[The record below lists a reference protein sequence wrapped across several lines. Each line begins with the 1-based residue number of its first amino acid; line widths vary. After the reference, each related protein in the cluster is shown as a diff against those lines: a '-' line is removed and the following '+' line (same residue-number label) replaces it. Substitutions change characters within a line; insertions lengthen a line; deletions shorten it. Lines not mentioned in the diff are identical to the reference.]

1 MKSLKLTILPGDGIG
16 PEVMDAALAILDVIG
31 AHYNL
36 NFEFQSELM
45 GGASIDRYGEPITV
59 DVLEKCKASDA
70 VLLGAVGGLKWDDL
84 PPEKKPEKGLLRLRE
99 ELGLF
104 CNLRPAKIYTP
115 LADAST
121 LKRDVIVGSDIMV
134 VRELT
139 SGIYFGEPRGLN
151 RDEGYNTLYYKRN
164 EVERIAKSAFKLA
177 QKRNGHVTSVDK
189 SNVLDSS
196 QFWRNIVH
204 EVHKDFK
211 DVPLTDML
219 VDNAAMQLVRDPK
232 QFDVVVTQN
241 LFGDILSDITAILT
255 GSLGMLPSASIGDT
269 HALYEPVHGTAP
281 DIAGQNKANPIAMI
295 SSVAMMLEITLN
307 LPQAALEL
315 NQAIE
320 SVLNEG
326 YRTLDIASEG
336 SIIISTTDMRDQ
348 IIQPFEKN
356 VVQVTNM
363 SSQEFVKEKRPC
375 ITPNGSFSFQSGTS
389 GQKRPLLKKK

>member
-31 AHYNL
+31 VHYNL

-45 GGASIDRYGEPITV
+45 GGASIDRCGEPITV

-348 IIQPFEKN
+348 IIQTFEKN

-363 SSQEFVKEKRPC
+363 SSQEFVKEKR
-375 ITPNGSFSFQSGTS
+375 
-389 GQKRPLLKKK
+389 

>member
-16 PEVMDAALAILDVIG
+16 PEVMDSALVVLDMVR

-36 NFEFQSELM
+36 NFELQTELM
-45 GGASIDRYGEPITV
+45 GGVSIDQCGEPITE

-84 PPEKKPEKGLLRLRE
+84 PPENKPEKGLLRLRQ

-104 CNLRPAKIYTP
+104 CNLRPAKIYPP
-115 LADAST
+115 LADASS
-121 LKRDVIVGSDIMV
+121 LKKDVIIGSDIMV

-139 SGIYFGEPRGLN
+139 SGIYFGEPRGFN
-151 RDEGYNTLYYKRN
+151 QDEGYNTLYYKRN
-164 EVERIAKSAFKLA
+164 EVERIAKSAFELA

-196 QFWRNIVH
+196 QFWRNVVH
-204 EVHKDFK
+204 EVHQNYRDI
-211 DVPLTDML
+211 PLKDML
-219 VDNAAMQLVRDPK
+219 VDNVAMQLVSNPK
-232 QFDVVVTQN
+232 QFDVIVTQN
-241 LFGDILSDITAILT
+241 LFGDILSDITAMLT
-255 GSLGMLPSASIGDT
+255 GSLGMLPSASIGET

-307 LPQAALEL
+307 LPHAAREV
-315 NQAIE
+315 NKAIE

-326 YRTLDIASEG
+326 YRTPDIG
-336 SIIISTTDMRDQ
+336 SDGSTIISTTEMRDQ
-348 IIQPFEKN
+348 IIHTFEKN
-356 VVQVTNM
+356 VD
-363 SSQEFVKEKRPC
+363 
-375 ITPNGSFSFQSGTS
+375 
-389 GQKRPLLKKK
+389 